1 MIEQLVTLGPA
12 GTFSERAAQHFQQQ
26 LGDSVPIVF
35 KSTLADVLHSVNDT
49 QLAVAPIE
57 NLIDGFVS
65 PVVDYFAHHPLY
77 IHAEYRLPIQYHL
90 LANSEKPEQ
99 VWAQFVAAGQCHHA
113 LNTLSLPIVHTAS
126 NTASLNELIAADK
139 PSAAIVPSHIPC
151 PEQLHCI
158 QRTIADSHKNQTRFV
173 LLSAHAEPLLALQDR
188 RWKSSVMLIDDNDHP
203 GLLVDSLKAFAEQ
216 GINLTSI
223 VSRPTGDDFGQYH
236 FFIDFDGHE
245 QDPSVQ
251 KALKKLAE
259 LNQIRWLGS
268 YPAFN

>member
-35 KSTLADVLHSVNDT
+35 KSTLPDVLHSVDST
-49 QLAVAPIE
+49 QLAVVPIE

-65 PVVDYFAHHPLY
+65 PVVDHFAHHPLY
-77 IHAEYRLPIQYHL
+77 IHAEYGLPIQYHL
-90 LANSEKPEQ
+90 LANSERPEQ
-99 VWAQFVAAGQCHHA
+99 VWAQFVAAGQCHQV

-126 NTASLNELIAADK
+126 NTASLHELMVADK

-151 PEQLHCI
+151 PEQLRCI
-158 QRTIADSHKNQTRFV
+158 QRNVADSRKNQTRFV
-173 LLSAHAEPLLALQDR
+173 LLSAQSEPLLARQDS

-216 GINLTSI
+216 DINLTSI
-223 VSRPTGDDFGQYH
+223 VSRPTGDGFGQYH

-245 QDPSVQ
+245 QDLSVQ